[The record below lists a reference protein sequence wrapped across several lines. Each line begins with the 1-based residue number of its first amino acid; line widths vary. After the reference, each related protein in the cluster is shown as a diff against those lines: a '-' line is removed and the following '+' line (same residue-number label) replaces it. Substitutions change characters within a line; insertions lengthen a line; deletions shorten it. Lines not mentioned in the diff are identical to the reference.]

1 MNKRQL
7 EKYKIELKQ
16 LDKIIIYFISQR
28 WNLVRKIA
36 KLEKK
41 EPIK

>member
-1 MNKRQL
+1 MKKQL
-7 EKYKIELKQ
+7 KKYKIQLKQ
-16 LDKIIIYFISQR
+16 LDKIIVRFISQR

-36 KLEKK
+36 KIEKK

>member
-1 MNKRQL
+1 MKKSL
-7 EKYKIELKQ
+7 IKYKIQLKQ
-16 LDKIIIYFISQR
+16 LDKTIEYFISQR

-36 KLEKK
+36 KIEKK